1 MPSLRSRRPEKG
13 QQLVLWRRQYLLG
26 VGVDPQLADTVA
38 ADLRWDLNALL
49 GLLERGCPP
58 HLAAR
63 ILEPVDGESS
73 Q

>member
-13 QQLVLWRRQYLLG
+13 QQLMRWRRQYLLD
-26 VGVDPQLADTVA
+26 VGIDPQLANTVA
-38 ADLRWDLNALL
+38 TDLRWDLNALL

-63 ILEPVDGESS
+63 ILEPVDEESIL
-73 Q
+73 